1 MKNQQLKNGGTDNPA
16 FSADAYNG
24 DCVTRTGLTRVV
36 RVSSS
41 FLSDGSLENELSL
54 KEEDGRK
61 IYVCKHNDGSKGKE
75 IIKKTDV

>member
-1 MKNQQLKNGGTDNPA
+1 MKNHQLKNGGTDNPA

-24 DCVTRTGLTRVV
+24 DCATKKGLTRVV

-41 FLSDGSLENELSL
+41 SLSEGSLGNELSL

-61 IYVCKHNDGSKGKE
+61 IYMCKHNDGSKGKILE
-75 IIKKTDV
+75 KLMSV